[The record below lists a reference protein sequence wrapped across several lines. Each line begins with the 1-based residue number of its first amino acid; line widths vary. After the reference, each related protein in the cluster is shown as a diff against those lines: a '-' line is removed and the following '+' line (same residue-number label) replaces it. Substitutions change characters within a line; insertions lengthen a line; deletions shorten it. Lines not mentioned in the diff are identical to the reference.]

1 MLLYRFDRARAVK
14 SSRTPLLCGYYG
26 LLANRVFLVCGHSLP
41 HINTCAYCI
50 IIIIDASS

>member
-41 HINTCAYCI
+41 HINIYLRVLYYHHY
-50 IIIIDASS
+50 